1 MTLKSPIL
9 AGSERLERAS
19 SGGPSV
25 KMGPPADQPDAVKRI
40 QKGLAALGF
49 PMPRSFR
56 NGPSGEPDGIFGQET
71 RQAIIA
77 FQRREFPKE
86 PGQWDG
92 RVGRFTLGRM
102 DELLSGSGDEAE
114 SVIVPR
120 DELAT
125 SQCSMRVPPDVA

>member
-1 MTLKSPIL
+1 VILKSDIL
-9 AGSERLERAS
+9 SGSARLERAA

-25 KMGPPADQPDAVKRI
+25 TMGPPADEPDAVKRI
-40 QKGLAALGF
+40 QKGLVALGF
-49 PMPRSFR
+49 PMSISFP
-56 NGPSGEPDGIFGQET
+56 NGPGGEPDGIFGHET
-71 RQAIIA
+71 YRTVIA

-102 DELLSGSGDEAE
+102 DEQLDGSGDE
-114 SVIVPR
+114 SVTLPR

-125 SQCSMRVPPDVA
+125 SQCRMRVPPNIA